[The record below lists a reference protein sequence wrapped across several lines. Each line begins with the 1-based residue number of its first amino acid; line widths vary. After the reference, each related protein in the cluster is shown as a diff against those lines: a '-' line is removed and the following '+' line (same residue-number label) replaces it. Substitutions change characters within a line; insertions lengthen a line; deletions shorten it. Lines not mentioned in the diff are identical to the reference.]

1 MMSAVRSEGH
11 LDAGE
16 GDGRGGVGPD
26 HQGDEGGPQ
35 VSKHVGQ
42 LMWGRSRGEK
52 KKSGSETLDKHT
64 TTTTQRA
71 FFTFDLF
78 DPG

>member
-52 KKSGSETLDKHT
+52 ENLGQKHST
-64 TTTTQRA
+64 NTHNNNNDNTEDV
-71 FFTFDLF
+71 FHV
-78 DPG
+78 